1 MTISAQNICR
11 VWIIFRY
18 LSYLMRLSACIL
30 QNLKD
35 RAAVTFSYVMRP
47 TGWKMIR
54 HWQIR
59 FVSLLM
65 SFTHTIH
72 LHLGFLSDFVLL
84 KPLKCIM
91 CRLWLPFLV
100 HGASSCPVPQCR
112 YFLVSPTPT
121 YHRKK
126 GITCLSWNN
135 WLEICCT
142 QCFLVLQNDLEE
154 FFSMVNFTNPGVLG
168 DASYFRRYY
177 EVSMELDMN
186 QAVLPNYKLQLFIQR
201 QSVLSCMLRGIF
213 RGTWKTWSELLFS
226 TFISCGPMVTSL
238 CLPWY
243 HLSLN
248 EGTNHLWERTHCKCR
263 RKEIGIWEICRA

>member
-72 LHLGFLSDFVLL
+72 LHLGFFSDFVLL

-91 CRLWLPFLV
+91 CRFWLPFLV

-126 GITCLSWNN
+126 ELHAYPGTI
-135 WLEICCT
+135 
-142 QCFLVLQNDLEE
+142 DLK
-154 FFSMVNFTNPGVLG
+154 F
-168 DASYFRRYY
+168 
-177 EVSMELDMN
+177 
-186 QAVLPNYKLQLFIQR
+186 AVLNVFWCCRMIWKSSSQWWISQIQGFWGT
-201 QSVLSCMLRGIF
+201 LHIF
-213 RGTWKTWSELLFS
+213 VVIMK
-226 TFISCGPMVTSL
+226 
-238 CLPWY
+238 
-243 HLSLN
+243 
-248 EGTNHLWERTHCKCR
+248 
-263 RKEIGIWEICRA
+263 

>member
-126 GITCLSWNN
+126 RNYMPI
-135 WLEICCT
+135 LE
-142 QCFLVLQNDLEE
+142 QLF
-154 FFSMVNFTNPGVLG
+154 
-168 DASYFRRYY
+168 
-177 EVSMELDMN
+177 
-186 QAVLPNYKLQLFIQR
+186 AVL
-201 QSVLSCMLRGIF
+201 LRPH
-213 RGTWKTWSELLFS
+213 
-226 TFISCGPMVTSL
+226 SCGSL
-238 CLPWY
+238 WHWVCPF
-243 HLSLN
+243 
-248 EGTNHLWERTHCKCR
+248 
-263 RKEIGIWEICRA
+263 